1 MHFRFG
7 PLKGW
12 IKTHMLLR
20 HLNLCK
26 QIGYDRIL
34 HPLCPL
40 AHCIFLHCPFS
51 ILRTISKPKF
61 ATKGYTQRPFRRGGR
76 GDSRKRD
83 EEPGVGY
90 AMLFAC
96 YFCIF
101 PWFVRRS

>member
-51 ILRTISKPKF
+51 ILRMISKPTF
-61 ATKGYTQRPFRRGGR
+61 ATKGYTQRPFRRGGGAAIR
-76 GDSRKRD
+76 ATGSEAGMGPVATFFARETFSRNPSR
-83 EEPGVGY
+83 
-90 AMLFAC
+90 
-96 YFCIF
+96 
-101 PWFVRRS
+101 